1 MASVSSST
9 SSTTTSLISSSATSS
24 TSSTSTSDIDW
35 SALIAAAVAARTA
48 KADTID
54 LKVTDNEAQIAAYEE
69 LQSLLSELAD
79 AAQALR
85 APSGTS
91 QKSTDVFQSR
101 TAYLTA
107 NGDVDTASTVGVTAE
122 AGADPGSYDIT
133 ISQLAKAHKVTSDS
147 VSSKTEDLGYESV
160 LSLGTGDTL
169 AAVTITTDMS
179 LADIAEA
186 INAESDAS
194 GIGATVLAVS
204 SGSYKLVLTAAD
216 TGLPMSISL
225 TSGDDILSEIGLTDD
240 NGDFA
245 NVVQEAQSAIF
256 TIDGIE
262 ITRSDNDV
270 DDVIDGL
277 TFYLYQTTGE
287 DTSVTVEISTDLDAV
302 KDSVQ
307 ALVDAYNAFREFA
320 YAQQQIPNDD
330 NADTTVLFGD
340 GTLRTISASIT
351 STLTTLIGEDG
362 MSLLGLSFDETNSLE
377 LDEDTLD
384 DALLSDLDAV
394 EALLAFEM
402 QSSNSDLLLLQRGS
416 DDIGSFT
423 LDIVVDSDGSLASA
437 AIDGDSSLFTVSGTR
452 IIGAEGTKYEGYS
465 FVWAGDES
473 ASVTVSTSTG
483 LAELLY
489 NIADSAADDTDG
501 TLQTLIDNLSDYN
514 DTLEAKSDDIRDKAA
529 IYEDNLTAL
538 YAEYQAAIEAAES
551 SLDYLTTLID
561 SWNASS

>member
-1 MASVSSST
+1 MSSVSSST
-9 SSTTTSLISSSATSS
+9 SSTTTSLISSSTSSS

-35 SALIAAAVAARTA
+35 DALIAAAVAAKTA

-54 LKVTDNEAQIAAYEE
+54 VKITDNEAKIAAYTD
-69 LQSLLSELAD
+69 LQSLLSDLAD

-91 QKSTDVFQSR
+91 LKSTDVFQSR
-101 TAYLTA
+101 TAYLSA
-107 NGDVDTASTVGVTAE
+107 NGDVDTSSTLAITAE
-122 AGADPGSYDIT
+122 AGADLGSYDIA
-133 ISQLAKAHKVTSDS
+133 ISQLAKAHKVTSDT
-147 VSSKTEDLGYESV
+147 VSSKTDELGYDSV

-169 AAVTITTDMS
+169 ATVTITSDMS

-186 INAESDAS
+186 INAETDTS

-204 SGSYKLVLTAAD
+204 SGSYKLVLTASD
-216 TGLPMSISL
+216 TGLPMSMSL
-225 TSGDDILSEIGLTDD
+225 TSGDDILTELGITDD
-240 NGDFA
+240 SGDFA

-262 ITRSDNDV
+262 ITRTDNDV

-277 TFYLYQTTGE
+277 TFYLYQTTDT
-287 DTSVTVEISTDLDAV
+287 DTSITAEISTDLDNV
-302 KDSVQ
+302 KTAVQ

-320 YAQQQIPNDD
+320 YAEQQIPTDD

-340 GTLRTISASIT
+340 GTLRTLSSSIT
-351 STLTTLIGEDG
+351 SALSTLIDSNG
-362 MSLLGLSFDETNSLE
+362 MSLLGLSFDETNNLE

-384 DALLSDLDAV
+384 DALLNDLDAV
-394 EALLAFEM
+394 EALLTFEM
-402 QSSNSDLLLLQRGS
+402 TSSDSDLLLLARGT

-423 LDIVVDSDGSLASA
+423 LDIEVDSSGSLSSAS
-437 AIDGDSSLFTVSGTR
+437 IDGDSSLFTVSGTR

-465 FVWAGDES
+465 FVWVGDSS
-473 ASVTVSTSTG
+473 ASVTISTSTG

-489 NIADSAADDTDG
+489 NIADSAADDSDG
-501 TLQTLIDNLSDYN
+501 TLQTLIDNLGDYN
-514 DTLEAKSDDIRDKAA
+514 DTLQAKSDDIRDKAA
-529 IYEDNLTAL
+529 TYEENLTAL
-538 YAEYQAAIEAAES
+538 YAEYQAAIDAAES

-561 SWNASS
+561 SWNSSS